1 MKDPYEE
8 QDFEH
13 AQELVRKRQRYQ
25 RRPKKMADVIGRLMA
40 RKGYGQ
46 QQVSDQ
52 LSDAWQAVASESW
65 RDQTRVGLVRRGV
78 LEVFVASSTL
88 NQRLEF
94 EKQNLLTGLQQRL
107 PQVKINDI
115 RFRIGNVNL

>member
-8 QDFEH
+8 LDFEQ
-13 AQELVRKRQRYQ
+13 ADELVQKRQRFR
-25 RRPKKMADVIGRLMA
+25 RRPKKMADVIARLMA

-46 QQVSDQ
+46 QQTSDQ
-52 LSDAWQAVASESW
+52 LREAWDAVAGETW
-65 RDQTRVGLVRRGV
+65 RSQTRVGLVRRGV

-107 PQVKINDI
+107 PQVKLSDI
-115 RFRIGNVNL
+115 RFRIGNVNQ